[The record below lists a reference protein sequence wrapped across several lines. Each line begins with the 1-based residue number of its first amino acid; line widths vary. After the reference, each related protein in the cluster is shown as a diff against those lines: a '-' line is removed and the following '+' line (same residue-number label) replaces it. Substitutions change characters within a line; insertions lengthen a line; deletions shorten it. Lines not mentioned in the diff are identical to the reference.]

1 MILQI
6 VTRYIKINA
15 GLFCD
20 ENNGNFKLHKEFQHC
35 KHVFN
40 FGDNCLVVYNFIF
53 LLYSSYLIGWK
64 IEEKR

>member
-6 VTRYIKINA
+6 VTRYIKIDF

-20 ENNGNFKLHKEFQHC
+20 ENNGNFKLYKEFQHG

-40 FGDNCLVVYNFIF
+40 FGGHCLVVYNFIF
-53 LLYSSYLIGWK
+53 LFYSTYLIK
-64 IEEKR
+64 